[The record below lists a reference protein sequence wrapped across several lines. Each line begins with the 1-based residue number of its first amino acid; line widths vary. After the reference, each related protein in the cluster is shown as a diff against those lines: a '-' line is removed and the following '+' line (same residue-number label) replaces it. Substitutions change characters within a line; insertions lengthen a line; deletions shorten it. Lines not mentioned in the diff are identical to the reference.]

1 MLLPQTRKQI
11 QGLTV
16 SDDEKSKKMIAAA
29 IEQAGGKPAFANALA
44 TEIRQRGVSAI
55 PQSIKDVITR
65 VVQLAGG

>member
-1 MLLPQTRKQI
+1 
-11 QGLTV
+11 
-16 SDDEKSKKMIAAA
+16 MIAAA